1 MEKYLNI
8 WKFLKNRFQFFK
20 QKTALVCGSERI
32 SYAQLTEIVE
42 QGGKQRKILPVL
54 EGSLAEQAISILKG
68 LRRENIVVPLNK
80 AYGENYCQN
89 IFSELEKHNA
99 NDMDSDIALILFTS
113 GSTGKP
119 KGAMLSHENVISNLR
134 AIGGYF
140 EIDETDKMLIARP
153 LMHCAVLTGEFLYGL
168 YKGAEIHLYGESF
181 MPRRI
186 VRYIAAQGITVF
198 GATPTLLHLLLPS
211 FLNEDARV
219 LQKIVVSGEILSAA
233 HAERFAAAFPEADI
247 YSVYGLTEASPRVA
261 ALPPKMFASK
271 YGSIG
276 KPIES
281 VELRLEGERQCE
293 GRLFVRSPG
302 IMRGY
307 LGNESLT
314 KQKIVGGWLDTGDIA
329 RRDADG
335 YYYILGRAD
344 GMIIRSGINIYPEEM
359 EALLKQDERVR
370 ECLFYSENDGAL
382 GKRLCVKM
390 AAEITK
396 EEAFEI
402 CAAKLPSFARPQ
414 KIEIVGSLLK
424 TASGKVRRSV

>member
-1 MEKYLNI
+1 MS
-8 WKFLKNRFQFFK
+8 
-20 QKTALVCGSERI
+20 AVSVAVSEYKPCI
-32 SYAQLTEIVE
+32 S
-42 QGGKQRKILPVL
+42 
-54 EGSLAEQAISILKG
+54 
-68 LRRENIVVPLNK
+68 VVIIK
-80 AYGENYCQN
+80 
-89 IFSELEKHNA
+89 
-99 NDMDSDIALILFTS
+99 D
-113 GSTGKP
+113 
-119 KGAMLSHENVISNLR
+119 
-134 AIGGYF
+134 
-140 EIDETDKMLIARP
+140 
-153 LMHCAVLTGEFLYGL
+153 
-168 YKGAEIHLYGESF
+168 
-181 MPRRI
+181 
-186 VRYIAAQGITVF
+186 
-198 GATPTLLHLLLPS
+198 LLLPS

-276 KPIES
+276 KPIEN

-359 EALLKQDERVR
+359 ETLLKQDERVR
-370 ECLFYSENDGAL
+370 ECLFYAENDGAL